1 MDQAMDNI
9 RKHLK
14 TLKLNRM
21 EKALDETLVLA
32 AKQNLAPA
40 AVLERLLE
48 IEAVSL
54 VERRI
59 ERRIRESKLPERK
72 LLADFDFKFQNGI
85 DQRQVMEL
93 YYLES
98 RTQVEVATALGIS

>member
-21 EKALDETLVLA
+21 EKALGETLVLA

-72 LLADFDFKFQNGI
+72 LLADLA
-85 DQRQVMEL
+85 RREL
-93 YYLES
+93 
-98 RTQVEVATALGIS
+98 RARKKQ